1 MTYIHVWIDKY
12 MSEEISFDFFFCYL
26 LVKNF
31 FSSIQHSFLI
41 LKIKS
46 YSVMNKMIINIFLK
60 DSKLYL
66 IKNKNSCIDFLDKAK
81 KYNTEMR
88 KDKCLLLFADNM
100 TL

>member
-1 MTYIHVWIDKY
+1 
-12 MSEEISFDFFFCYL
+12 
-26 LVKNF
+26 
-31 FSSIQHSFLI
+31 
-41 LKIKS
+41 
-46 YSVMNKMIINIFLK
+46 MNKMIINIFLK

-88 KDKCLLLFADNM
+88 KDKFLLLFADNM